1 MDIENKITIAI
12 DGYSSCGKSTLAKD
26 LAKHFQ
32 FSYIDS
38 GAMYRCVTL
47 FCLNNNIID
56 NEIINIEKLKKEISD
71 LKISFKYDNESKSNT
86 TYLNGDNVEEK
97 IRTIEVSNYV
107 SQISEL
113 FFVRKVLVNLQ
124 KKMGEHTSVV
134 MDGRDIGTVVF
145 PNADIKI
152 FMTADEDIRAQRRFD
167 ELQYKDN
174 APSMVEIKENIKKRD
189 YIDSHRKIS
198 PLKKADDA
206 IILDN
211 STLTTVAQFNLAV
224 ELINNRL
231 SK

>member
-1 MDIENKITIAI
+1 MIKM
-12 DGYSSCGKSTLAKD
+12 S
-26 LAKHFQ
+26 
-32 FSYIDS
+32 
-38 GAMYRCVTL
+38 
-47 FCLNNNIID
+47 
-56 NEIINIEKLKKEISD
+56 KLIKQQNDQIRKQTGMIKED
-71 LKISFKYDNESKSNT
+71 T
-86 TYLNGDNVEEK
+86 
-97 IRTIEVSNYV
+97 
-107 SQISEL
+107 
-113 FFVRKVLVNLQ
+113 KV
-124 KKMGEHTSVV
+124 
-134 MDGRDIGTVVF
+134 
-145 PNADIKI
+145 PADIKI